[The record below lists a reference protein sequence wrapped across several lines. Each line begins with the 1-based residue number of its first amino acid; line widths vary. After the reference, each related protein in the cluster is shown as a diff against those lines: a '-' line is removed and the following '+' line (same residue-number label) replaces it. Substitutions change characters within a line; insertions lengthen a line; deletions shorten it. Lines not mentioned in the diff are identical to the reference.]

1 MMRLYNSFG
10 QHLTKKFGERVQKIS
25 VDAGFLCPNKD
36 GTLSSKGCIFCDKY
50 GSGPIKFAGL
60 PLSEQ
65 IEKGIEFAKARYGA
79 NLYIVYFQAH
89 TNTYCS
95 WGRLKEY
102 IDLALSYKG
111 VVGISIG
118 TRPDTLSDEIL
129 DGLGTLSKT
138 IYLWLEIGLQSIHD
152 RSLQFLNRNHTF
164 SDFET
169 AFKRAKKRKIQI
181 CAHVILGIPGES
193 WNDMMETAKYLAHI
207 EIDGVKIHPLHVLTG
222 TELQKMYEQHKIELL
237 EKDKYVKLVVDFL
250 ERLHPSTIIHRITGE
265 REQFLLV
272 APLWVLKKSEV
283 IMDIEREFQ
292 RRGSYQGFYYKKM

>member
-1 MMRLYNSFG
+1 MKR
-10 QHLTKKFGERVQKIS
+10 FGERVQKVS
-25 VDAGFLCPNKD
+25 VDAGFHCPNKD

-50 GSGPIKFAGL
+50 GSGPVKFLGL
-60 PLSEQ
+60 PLNEQ

-95 WGRLKEY
+95 WEKLREY

-118 TRPDTLSDEIL
+118 TRPDTLQDDIIA
-129 DGLGTLSKT
+129 GLGDIARKT
-138 IYLWLEIGLQSIHD
+138 YLWLELGLQSIHD
-152 RSLQFLNRNHTF
+152 KSLKFLNRNHSF

-169 AFKRAKKRKIQI
+169 AFKRVKSKKILI

-193 WNDMMETAKYLAHI
+193 WNDMMETAKYLAKI
-207 EIDGVKIHPLHVLTG
+207 EIDGVKIHPLHVLEG
-222 TELQKMYEQHKIELL
+222 TELHRMYKENMIELL
-237 EKDKYVKLVVDFL
+237 EKERYVNLVVDFI

-265 REQFLLV
+265 REQSLLV
-272 APLWVLKKSEV
+272 APQWVLKKSEV

-292 RRGSYQGFYYKKM
+292 RRRSYQGMLCKLR